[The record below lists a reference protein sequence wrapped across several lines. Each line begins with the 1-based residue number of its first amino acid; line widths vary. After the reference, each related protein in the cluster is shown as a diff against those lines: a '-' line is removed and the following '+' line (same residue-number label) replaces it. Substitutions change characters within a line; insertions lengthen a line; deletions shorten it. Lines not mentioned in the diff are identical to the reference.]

1 MKAIRTNVMV
11 IEKKVEEKKSEGGI
25 ILSSDRVDFSNP
37 IKAEV
42 YSIGN
47 DVKEVKVGDEV
58 YYPPKSGYAI
68 TVGDVVYRI
77 FDEKDVVAIA

>member
-11 IEKKVEEKKSEGGI
+11 IEKKVEEKKSDGGI
-25 ILSSDRVDFSNP
+25 ILSSDKIDFSKP
-37 IKAEV
+37 IKATV
-42 YSIGN
+42 YSVGN
-47 DVKEVKVGDEV
+47 DVKEVKVNDEI

-68 TVGDVVYRI
+68 TIGDTTYRV